1 MKFVRVFTA
10 VLTLLTTSAFAQFV
24 EGVHYTVLDLPKT
37 SAPELREY
45 FSFFCP
51 ACKNMESYLP
61 LIERELDENTKL
73 DKTHAHILR
82 GASKPVQAWISV
94 GYEAAAQ
101 VRWEKRFT
109 QALFIHIQDE
119 RKPFVGETSLIDIF
133 VSLGM
138 DEEDTK
144 KLIRSF
150 TVRSLAANHMKLTEK
165 LRLAGGLDAVP
176 TFVAHG
182 KYKLN
187 MNALSEGDFAKNIAQ
202 ITSYL
207 TKNHEEK

>member
-1 MKFVRVFTA
+1 MKFLRVFTA
-10 VLTLLTTSAFAQFV
+10 ALTLLTTSAFAQFE
-24 EGVHYTVLDLPKT
+24 EGVHYTTLDLPKT

-73 DKTHAHILR
+73 TKTHAHILR
-82 GASKPVQAWISV
+82 GASKQVQAWIGV
-94 GYEAAAQ
+94 GYEAAVQ
-101 VRWEKRFT
+101 VGWEKRFT
-109 QALFIHIQDE
+109 QALFRHIQDD
-119 RKPFVGETSLIDIF
+119 RKPFVGESSLFEIF
-133 VSLGM
+133 VTLGM

-144 KLIRSF
+144 KLIGSF
-150 TVRSLAANHMKLTEK
+150 TVRSLGANHMKLTEK
-165 LRLAGGLDAVP
+165 LSSAGGLDAVP
-176 TFVAHG
+176 TFIAHG

-187 MNALSEGDFAKNIAQ
+187 MKALSEGDFSKNIAQ

-207 TKNHEEK
+207 TKY